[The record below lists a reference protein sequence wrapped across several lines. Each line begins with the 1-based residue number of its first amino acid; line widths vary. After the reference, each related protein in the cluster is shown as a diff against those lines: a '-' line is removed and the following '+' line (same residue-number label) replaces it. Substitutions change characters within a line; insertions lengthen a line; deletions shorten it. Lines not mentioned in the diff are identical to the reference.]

1 MGQEPPVLATTP
13 EAPGLTLTRSTD
25 LDGLRILVVDD
36 DADTRD
42 MVSAILKSQ
51 GAQVDVAGSAADAL
65 AALPGARPDILVSDV
80 EMPGQDGYE
89 LIRKVRRL
97 SAEAGGKVPAA
108 ALTAYARPED
118 RMRALMAGF
127 QIHVPKPVQPAELV
141 AVVASLAGRTGPR

>member
-1 MGQEPPVLATTP
+1 M
-13 EAPGLTLTRSTD
+13 D
-25 LDGLRILVVDD
+25 LEGIRVLVVDD
-36 DADTRD
+36 EGDTRE

-51 GAQVDVAGSAADAL
+51 GAQVEAASSAADAV
-65 AALPGARPDILVSDV
+65 AALPRVRPHILVSDV
-80 EMPGQDGYE
+80 EMPVEDGYE
-89 LIRKVRRL
+89 LIRQVRRL
-97 SAEAGGKVPAA
+97 APEDGGRIPAA

>member
-1 MGQEPPVLATTP
+1 
-13 EAPGLTLTRSTD
+13 
-25 LDGLRILVVDD
+25 
-36 DADTRD
+36 
-42 MVSAILKSQ
+42 
-51 GAQVDVAGSAADAL
+51 VASSAADAL
-65 AALPGARPDILVSDV
+65 AALPDARPNILVSDV

-89 LIRKVRRL
+89 LIRKVRQL
-97 SAEAGGKVPAA
+97 PAEAGGKVPAA

>member
-1 MGQEPPVLATTP
+1 
-13 EAPGLTLTRSTD
+13 
-25 LDGLRILVVDD
+25 
-36 DADTRD
+36 
-42 MVSAILKSQ
+42 MVCAILKSQ
-51 GAQVDVAGSAADAL
+51 GAHVEVASSAAAAL
-65 AALPGARPDILVSDV
+65 AALPDARPHILVSDV

-89 LIRKVRRL
+89 LIRQVRL
-97 SAEAGGKVPAA
+97 LPGEAGGKVPAA